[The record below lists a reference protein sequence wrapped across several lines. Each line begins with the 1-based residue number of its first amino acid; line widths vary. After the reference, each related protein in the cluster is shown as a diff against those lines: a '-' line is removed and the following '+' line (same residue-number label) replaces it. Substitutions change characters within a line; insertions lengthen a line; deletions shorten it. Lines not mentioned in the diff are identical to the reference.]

1 MCYAFPYQYSKL
13 NFPGKKSNGL
23 RLGEVCVQKDIS
35 LGLTIASE
43 SHEIFRELLPKKRY
57 AEVREGGRKARQ
69 IQITDVHH
77 EIASLEAYRV
87 L

>member
-1 MCYAFPYQYSKL
+1 MKFL
-13 NFPGKKSNGL
+13 
-23 RLGEVCVQKDIS
+23 
-35 LGLTIASE
+35 E
-43 SHEIFRELLPKKRY
+43 SFYLKKRY

-77 EIASLEAYRV
+77 EIASLGAYRV